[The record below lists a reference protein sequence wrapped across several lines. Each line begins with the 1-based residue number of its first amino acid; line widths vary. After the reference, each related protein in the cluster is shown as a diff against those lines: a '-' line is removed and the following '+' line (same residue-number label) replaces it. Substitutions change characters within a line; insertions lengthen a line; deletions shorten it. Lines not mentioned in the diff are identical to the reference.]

1 MDDTLQERIAKRLI
15 SVLDHQARAGMERPG
30 GMIALV
36 DEDGVPRL
44 SVDDV
49 ARLAADEARAWF

>member
-1 MDDTLQERIAKRLI
+1 MDDLQARIAARLI
-15 SVLDHQARAGMERPG
+15 AVLDHQVRAGCETG
-30 GMIALV
+30 EGMVALV

-49 ARLAADEARAWF
+49 ARLAAAEARAWF